1 MSKNNMSKNLS
12 KKLISQLIPQK
23 LFDQIIETRTG
34 IPTESEKLLLQR
46 CCLTTDDVLY
56 RTAKM
61 QQILKLLYTILD
73 MNEFYEYTKDDV
85 LSAIKRVKVA
95 IKEHR
100 NNPYYFIDDVEVA
113 CNKFLQQF
121 NINIEDLNNEAL
133 IDLYIFGYLNAMW
146 YKKRYI
152 QNVQNIQKKSQ
163 CSSQNSLN
171 NEQNKKYHF
180 DNEIFMKMKMLII
193 QSYDK
198 MDISL
203 LEDKLNSKEK
213 ELYVYFKN
221 KNDLELKNMS
231 FYRFVNK

>member
-1 MSKNNMSKNLS
+1 MSNNQKNKNKS
-12 KKLISQLIPQK
+12 VINIVPQN
-23 LFDQIIETRTG
+23 LYDQIIETRTG
-34 IPTESEKLLLQR
+34 IPTESEKLLLQK

-61 QQILKLLYTILD
+61 QQILKLLYTLLD
-73 MNEFYEYTKDDV
+73 MNEFYEYTKKD
-85 LSAIKRVKVA
+85 LLNAIKRVKIA

-100 NNPYYFIDDVEVA
+100 HNKYYFIDDVEVA

-121 NINIEDLNNEAL
+121 NINIEDLDNEAL
-133 IDLYIFGYLNAMW
+133 IDLYIYGYLNATW

-152 QNVQNIQKKSQ
+152 QNIQKKSQ
-163 CSSQNSLN
+163 SSSQNNIN

-193 QSYDK
+193 QNYDK

-203 LEDKLNSKEK
+203 LKDKLNSKEK

-221 KNDLELKNMS
+221 KNDLELKNML
-231 FYRFVNK
+231 FYKFVNK